1 MSALEEG
8 VGSILVSVFAWDL
21 LKSSGGLVDLT
32 LRASV
37 VSSSL
42 DNVIDEVVGKELN
55 DVAELVVLKVVVDS
69 MEGFKD
75 GDEDSNI

>member
-32 LRASV
+32 LRVSV

-42 DNVIDEVVGKELN
+42 DDVIDEVVGKELN

>member
-42 DNVIDEVVGKELN
+42 DDVIDEVVGKELN
-55 DVAELVVLKVVVDS
+55 DVSVLVVLNVVVDS